1 MNQSKQSTTTVYTA
15 LRETACRR
23 ADSEAIIFKDAVLTY
38 RVLLDRVDGA
48 AAHLHRLGL
57 RQGHTFAVFAQN
69 SPEFLFAYFAAAKL
83 GAVLVPLNFNLTAV
97 EVDYILKHSEARF
110 LFRDDF
116 VANLDGLELSP
127 GYLRP
132 LSELSVTS
140 ILSNTSESSAAVEA
154 TADLLIAYTS
164 GSTGVPKAVVLDHQ
178 AQLNATA
185 SFRGFW
191 EMSEGDTTVC
201 GAPFGFL
208 LGLST
213 ISAVALLTGARLV
226 VNSRFHPGEVLEAL
240 TKYRATIFNG
250 VPTMFSMML
259 EFAEERGLKF
269 DLSHMRALIS
279 SGSPM
284 ADELRRRFSD
294 RFGKAVQNYFGMTEC
309 YPLFGK
315 YTSDLLDPPAG
326 AAGKI
331 APGAALRIVDS
342 SNNECAPGVAGELL
356 ARAPSTIKR
365 YHKDPGLTA
374 ASFLDGWFRTGDVGY
389 VHENGYVYLAGR
401 LKELIK
407 RGGANVAPAEVEG
420 ALMLHTAVQAAA
432 VIGVAD
438 PKWSEV
444 PVAFVVRRKGADLT
458 ADALM
463 DFVAIHLAKF
473 KVPST
478 IVFEDELPLGK
489 TGKVDKA
496 QLKARWQELQ
506 RTTP

>member
-1 MNQSKQSTTTVYTA
+1 MNQPTQSATTVYTE
-15 LRETACRR
+15 LRETARRR
-23 ADSEAIIFKDAVLTY
+23 AESEAIIFKGSALTY
-38 RVLLDRVDGA
+38 RDLLDRIDGA
-48 AAHLHRLGL
+48 AAVLQMLGL
-57 RQGHTFAVFAQN
+57 RHGDTFAVFAQN
-69 SPEFLFAYFAAAKL
+69 CPEFLFAYFAAAKL
-83 GAVLVPLNFNLTAV
+83 GAVLVPVNFNLTPA

-116 VANLDGLELSP
+116 VASLEGLQLSP
-127 GYLRP
+127 GYLRSV
-132 LSELSVTS
+132 SELAVTTVN
-140 ILSNTSESSAAVEA
+140 SNTTEPSPAVEP
-154 TADLLIAYTS
+154 TDDLVIAYTS

-191 EMSEGDTTVC
+191 QMSEADTTVC

-213 ISAVALLTGARLV
+213 ISAVTLLVGARLV

-240 TKYRATIFNG
+240 VEYRATIFNG

-259 EFAEERGLKF
+259 EFAEERDTQI
-269 DLSHMRALIS
+269 DLSNMRALIS

-284 ADELRRRFSD
+284 ADELRKRFND
-294 RFGKAVQNYFGMTEC
+294 RFGKTVQNYFGMTEC

-315 YTSDLLDPPAG
+315 YTSDLIDPPPG
-326 AAGKI
+326 AAGKL
-331 APGAALRIVDS
+331 APGAALRIIDS
-342 SNNECAPGVAGELL
+342 NNNECAPGVAGELL

-365 YHKDPGLTA
+365 YHKDPGLTE
-374 ASFLDGWFRTGDVGY
+374 ASFLDGWFRTGDAGY

-420 ALMLHTAVQAAA
+420 ALMRHPAVQAAA

-438 PKWSEV
+438 PKWSEI
-444 PVAFVVRRKGADLT
+444 PVAFVVRRKGADVT
-458 ADALM
+458 ADALLE
-463 DFVAIHLAKF
+463 FVAIHLAKF

-478 IVFEDELPLGK
+478 IIFEHELPLGK

-496 QLKARWQELQ
+496 QLKARWQQLNG
-506 RTTP
+506 